1 LNGEVQF
8 GACIF
13 NKLRARSRRD
23 QESGIWMS
31 VIGASHGRR
40 SEDRGRGVASFSIG
54 VRAFHIPVRAGNEP
68 VQAPDDVVG
77 KFAPNAFIR
86 IDHSGKTALVTPQ
99 VEMGQDVYT
108 SIPMI
113 LAEEL
118 DADFSQ
124 VALEHAPPND
134 RLYANPMF
142 GYQVTGNSNSVRAWW
157 KPLRAAGASVRAML
171 VQAAAE
177 EWSVEPAS
185 CKTANSAC
193 LIGLFRSQK

>member
-1 LNGEVQF
+1 
-8 GACIF
+8 
-13 NKLRARSRRD
+13 
-23 QESGIWMS
+23 
-31 VIGASHGRR
+31 
-40 SEDRGRGVASFSIG
+40 
-54 VRAFHIPVRAGNEP
+54 
-68 VQAPDDVVG
+68 
-77 KFAPNAFIR
+77 
-86 IDHSGKTALVTPQ
+86 
-99 VEMGQDVYT
+99 
-108 SIPMI
+108 MI
-113 LAEEL
+113 LPEEL
-118 DADFSQ
+118 DAGFSQ

-134 RLYANPMF
+134 RLYANPML